1 MELDFEMLQQI
12 VAMLPPE
19 WQRHVVT
26 FALLWPAFSLLLG
39 PAKLLVA
46 KHVTSPQARAWFDA
60 VFKVADIIAI
70 NTKGMDLHPM
80 AEPKPKKEP
89 KR

>member
-19 WQRHVVT
+19 WQRHVAT
-26 FALLWPAFSLLLG
+26 FVLLWPALSLLLW
-39 PAKLLVA
+39 PAKRLVA
-46 KHVTSPQARAWFDA
+46 KYVTSPQLRAWFDA
-60 VFKVADIIAI
+60 TFKVLDLIAL

-80 AEPKPKKEP
+80 AEPKKEKK
-89 KR
+89 K